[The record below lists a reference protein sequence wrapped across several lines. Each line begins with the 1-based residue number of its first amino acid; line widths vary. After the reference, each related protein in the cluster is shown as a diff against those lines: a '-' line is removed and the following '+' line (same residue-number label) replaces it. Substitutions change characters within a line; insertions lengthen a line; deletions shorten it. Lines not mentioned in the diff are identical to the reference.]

1 MSYDRKQT
9 TCKPEDLTI
18 TLPNIALSELYNTG
32 KVSNKNAA
40 DNIRLQ
46 CDNLFGNAK
55 QTSRKMTVYLSSSD
69 LIPDSYSVLRGA
81 VNNGV
86 GFILE
91 SGGKR

>member
-1 MSYDRKQT
+1 MPVPQIIIVILEVQGYIHLICLLSYDRKQT

-55 QTSRKMTVYLSSSD
+55 QT
-69 LIPDSYSVLRGA
+69 IA
-81 VNNGV
+81 
-86 GFILE
+86 
-91 SGGKR
+91 